1 MNSGTAMTSFLGK
14 SLLYCY
20 ISFLPLL
27 GKAPAKAN
35 FHPLHVST
43 SDISFNGN
51 DKQMEVICTIFTDD
65 FELALEKQFHTKAD
79 LSREDMHKAMDALV
93 KNYINSHLQ
102 LKANSAVLPL
112 NYLGFEINRE
122 AVNVYLESNKI
133 NSTPKTIDAQVTLLQ
148 SLYND
153 QLNIVHMTVNGNR
166 KSTRL
171 DAPAKVVTQ
180 TF

>member
-1 MNSGTAMTSFLGK
+1 MTAFLGK

-20 ISFLPLL
+20 ILTGLFFV
-27 GKAPAKAN
+27 KKPAETK

-43 SDISFNGN
+43 TDVSFNAK
-51 DKQMEVICTIFTDD
+51 DSQLEIICTIFTDD

-79 LSREDMHKAMDALV
+79 LAKPDMHAAMDALV

-102 LKANSAVLPL
+102 LKTTGAALPL
-112 NYLGFEINRE
+112 SYIGFEINRE
-122 AVNVYLESNKI
+122 AVNVYLESGKI
-133 NSTPKTIDAQVTLLQ
+133 ATPKKIDAQVTLLQ
-148 SLYND
+148 SLYDD
-153 QLNIVHMTVNGNR
+153 QLNIIHMTVNGTR

-171 DAPAKVVTQ
+171 DAPDKTVTQ